1 MDERPQLAPSDD
13 DNSESAGGGGREAR
27 LGWLRSAV
35 KDGLEDIK
43 AGRVDDVEAAF
54 ERIEA
59 MLDELEAAK
68 RSGA

>member
-13 DNSESAGGGGREAR
+13 DNPEAAAGGGREAR
-27 LGWLRSAV
+27 LGWLRAAV
-35 KDGLEDIK
+35 KDGIDDIK
-43 AGRVDDVEAAF
+43 SGRVVDLEAAL

-59 MLDELEAAK
+59 MLDELEAVK

>member
-1 MDERPQLAPSDD
+1 MDERPHLAPSDD
-13 DNSESAGGGGREAR
+13 DGSHAPETGGREAR
-27 LGWLRSAV
+27 LAGLRAAV
-35 KDGLEDIK
+35 KEGLEDIK
-43 AGRVDDVEAAF
+43 GGRVDDLEAAF